1 MQDTT
6 AKVSTQYSS
15 GEEKF
20 PGVEHVQVVRST
32 NSASQIVTNEDWLRA
47 SKSAEWT
54 GKGKLSLL
62 HSQQFSSRR

>member
-47 SKSAEWT
+47 SKSAE
-54 GKGKLSLL
+54 
-62 HSQQFSSRR
+62 